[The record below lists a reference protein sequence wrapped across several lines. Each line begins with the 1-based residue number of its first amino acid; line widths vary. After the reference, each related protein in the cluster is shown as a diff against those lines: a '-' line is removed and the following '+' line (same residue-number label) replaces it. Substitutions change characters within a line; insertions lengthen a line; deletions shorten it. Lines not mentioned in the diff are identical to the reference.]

1 MRRTLALTLVIL
13 LSGVPAFAQGPIMQ
27 SAAKAV
33 EESLQT
39 PQPGAAGPKRN
50 MLIGGVFLIGAGA
63 TMIVLSATVPK
74 CDPSFFGNVCV
85 GETNK
90 GLTYAGAAM
99 AGVGGLLTGLSYL
112 QHVVHVGRLPRGVVM
127 KRLITF

>member
-1 MRRTLALTLVIL
+1 MRRPIALTLVIL
-13 LSGVPAFAQGPIMQ
+13 FLGVPAFAQGPIMQ
-27 SAAKAV
+27 SATKVV
-33 EESLQT
+33 EESLQS

-74 CDPSFFGNVCV
+74 CEPSFFGEVCL

-90 GLTYAGAAM
+90 RLTYAGAAM
-99 AGVGGLLTGLSYL
+99 VGVGGLLTGLSYL
-112 QHVVHVGRLPRGVVM
+112 QNVVQVGPLPRGVAV
-127 KRLITF
+127 KRTVTF